1 MDIVSRRLL
10 QRVMIELGNRRGFM
24 VATSRIDGEQDIR
37 GLLAALRERDII
49 TTLPLSCFTEAETTE
64 IAGNALQGCGD
75 AGISTRDFSSHRGN
89 ALVLMDTLN
98 MIRQDG
104 WKEGRPLP
112 RIDMLIQ
119 LWLEK
124 LTKEQKGIGRSVDFC
139 GACGA
144 GRSWSCW
151 WKWIGWS

>member
-1 MDIVSRRLL
+1 M
-10 QRVMIELGNRRGFM
+10 
-24 VATSRIDGEQDIR
+24 
-37 GLLAALRERDII
+37 
-49 TTLPLSCFTEAETTE
+49 
-64 IAGNALQGCGD
+64 QGCGD
-75 AGISTRDFSSHRGN
+75 AGISTREIFLRTEGN

-104 WKEGRPLP
+104 WKEGRPAP

-124 LTKEQKGIGRSVDFC
+124 LTKEQRKVLDALSIFC

-144 GRSWSCW
+144 GGAGAVGG
-151 WKWIGWS
+151 KWIGWS